1 MSGAKWG
8 MEWGYARGSICG
20 RSPAPQLATLKR
32 AGRRPSALPTRN
44 IGFPC
49 YSRDCEKTDLKSQ
62 IKLGRVFGIQIG
74 LHYSWFLIALLIVLS
89 LSSQFHATNPEWGD
103 GVILVMAV
111 ATAILFFVSLLLHEL
126 AHSLVATSNNLP
138 VKEITL
144 FALGGVS
151 QIEKNP
157 ESAKL
162 EFWMAFVGPLTSA
175 VIGGICLLAATVL
188 GGAAH
193 NPGMAMLLWLG
204 YINLSLAAFNLLP
217 GYPLDGGR
225 VLRAIIWW
233 KTGNADRSTQ
243 LAARVGQVVA
253 LGFIVLGI
261 VQYFTGAGIGGLWMA
276 FIGWFLLQASR
287 ESYVQVGIAHALK
300 DVRVADVMTH
310 DCPTVD
316 GWLNVQNFVDQEL
329 LHTAKRCFIV
339 VEKGEITGLVTP
351 HEVKQ
356 IDRARWPYVT
366 LHEIMRPLESLRSV
380 TPEASLTNALE
391 SMSRYDLNQLPVIS
405 NGHLDGVLSRAQ
417 VLSYLQTHAEL
428 RG

>member
-1 MSGAKWG
+1 MS
-8 MEWGYARGSICG
+8 RTSNL
-20 RSPAPQLATLKR
+20 R
-32 AGRRPSALPTRN
+32 
-44 IGFPC
+44 
-49 YSRDCEKTDLKSQ
+49 SQ
-62 IKLGRVFGIQIG
+62 IKLGKVFGIQIG

-103 GVILVMAV
+103 GVILFMAI

-157 ESAKL
+157 ASAKL

-175 VIGGICLLAATVL
+175 VIGAICLLTAHL
-188 GGAAH
+188 IGGALHSPAI
-193 NPGMAMLLWLG
+193 AMLAWLG

-233 KTGNADRSTQ
+233 KTGDADRSTQ
-243 LAARVGQVVA
+243 AAARVGQLVAFGFIA
-253 LGFIVLGI
+253 LGMFR
-261 VQYFTGAGIGGLWMA
+261 YFGGAGVGGLWIA

-287 ESYVQVGIAHALK
+287 ESYVQVGLAHALEG
-300 DVRVADVMTH
+300 VRVADVMSR

-316 GWLNVQNFVDQEL
+316 GWLNVQNFVEQEL
-329 LHTAKRCFIV
+329 LRTGRRCFIV
-339 VEKGEITGLVTP
+339 VDKGEMTGLITP
-351 HEVKQ
+351 HEIKE
-356 IDRARWPYVT
+356 IDRARWPFTT
-366 LHEIMRPLESLRSV
+366 LHDIMRPLDEVRSV
-380 TPEASLTNALE
+380 TPDTPLKSALE
-391 SMSRYDLNQLPVIS
+391 SMTREDLNQLPVVL
-405 NGHLDGVLSRAQ
+405 NGRLEGVLSRAE
-417 VLSYLQTHAEL
+417 VISYLQTHAEL
-428 RG
+428 RK

>member
-1 MSGAKWG
+1 M
-8 MEWGYARGSICG
+8 
-20 RSPAPQLATLKR
+20 Q
-32 AGRRPSALPTRN
+32 
-44 IGFPC
+44 
-49 YSRDCEKTDLKSQ
+49 SQ
-62 IKLGRVFGIQIG
+62 INLGRIFGIKIG
-74 LHYSWFLIALLIVLS
+74 LHYSWFVIAVLIVFS
-89 LSSQFHATNPEWGD
+89 LSSQFHSSNPEWGD
-103 GVILVMAV
+103 GVIMTMAV
-111 ATAILFFVSLLLHEL
+111 GTAILFFVSLLLHEL
-126 AHSLVATSNNLP
+126 AHSLVATRNNLP

-157 ESAKL
+157 LSAKV

-175 VIGGICLLAATVL
+175 VIGGICLALAHLT
-188 GGAAH
+188 GD
-193 NPGMAMLLWLG
+193 PKSDPWIAMLLWLG
-204 YINLSLAAFNLLP
+204 YINLSLAVFNLLP